1 MTIEEQVMEVREK
14 QAFWQGV
21 VRGVI
26 GSAVFFCRVGN
37 PDLLHR
43 SNRGRAEMSVIKEKP
58 LSCGA
63 ERLWIDLLRQRFYG
77 EHFIKFDCGFAA
89 RGADDG

>member
-26 GSAVFFCRVGN
+26 GSAVFFEPSGRVVG
-37 PDLLHR
+37 
-43 SNRGRAEMSVIKEKP
+43 KP
-58 LSCGA
+58 RP
-63 ERLWIDLLRQRFYG
+63 ERW
-77 EHFIKFDCGFAA
+77 C
-89 RGADDG
+89 

>member
-1 MTIEEQVMEVREK
+1 MTIEEQVMEVRET

-63 ERLWIDLLRQRFYG
+63 ERLWVSSVGTDRDLMIVCRNHRCTVYQ
-77 EHFIKFDCGFAA
+77 I
-89 RGADDG
+89 